1 MHLPAPYAGGVVDET
16 AQAEPAGLAL
26 LAELR
31 ASLLERCS
39 LAAHEVL
46 APEGVPFS
54 RVRAGCEQALEAV
67 ERSLRDPHRAP
78 FSSLVLE
85 REVAGCI
92 QGGLSFVSLVRAL
105 QRAFVEL
112 GTQVAGA
119 SLEAAE
125 AVIGAAG
132 GLMERVGVAAAAEL
146 DTTHRASLRRR
157 AAIADRVRAA
167 ASLLAGVALDLDRVL
182 DAISRATAEGLAC
195 DWAAVA
201 VREPDGRLV
210 IAASAGRGVGWV
222 QRWNLRADGGFA
234 ARALTNEGAAIAS
247 EPGDIPFEGDGGPS
261 AVLAFALRDAD
272 RASVAVVF
280 CGRDSGEALASE
292 DLALADGIA
301 EIAGRALEAAH
312 AAVGARRLSAQ
323 LAALDQAAA
332 AAGEGDD
339 ARALALLARV
349 AAELARADAVL
360 VRILD
365 TARGVLVARAVH
377 VDAPALEAEVTG
389 TSAPVDGGLEEAL
402 RGREAE
408 LDAGLEPAIARRLQS
423 RGATT
428 ALALPIGGAS
438 GVVGVLEILRAG
450 PDPFSEAERQLLR
463 HVAAQA
469 ALALSRAGG
478 GADTGL
484 PELLDIAGEALAAAS
499 DAAAAARVAA
509 RLASGAC
516 RADSALLHSLDEDG
530 LHVLAAFGSRLAD
543 PVRQGPLDALA
554 LEALRHD
561 DAIVT
566 GGDGSAP
573 LAGGIG
579 AGAVLSVVLR
589 ARGEALGVLQLLFSE
604 RERADAAAA
613 DVALTVFA
621 TRVAEALAAA
631 RAGRRVA
638 VELADARALC
648 DAVAPAGEPSTQRA
662 LEAALRLTRLTTG
675 GVWAR
680 AADGALREVATAGG
694 GAEAAAL
701 VAALLDEAGGAPA
714 LRGDLA
720 SDARLAPLA
729 RSVNA
734 GSAVIIPLSLRDLD
748 VGVLAMLSP
757 SAQPPGGA
765 AEVALR
771 VAGVTAAVLAADE
784 QRRMAE
790 QTARGARAS
799 EITARSVAVR
809 LEAHEAL
816 ADAALEGGDPDGVF
830 AAAAARIAMVSTCA
844 VQRLRDDGTLAP
856 AALHVE
862 GNALRDP
869 VGRVL
874 GRPLDAKT
882 AVVARAL
889 AGEVVVLDADDGDA
903 GPLAS
908 FVQSGSSAALVPLGP
923 PGAIRGVVV
932 LVSLDPTRPVTLAAA
947 QAVRRLGSR

>member
-1 MHLPAPYAGGVVDET
+1 MVDET
-16 AQAEPAGLAL
+16 AQAEPPGLAL

-54 RVRAGCEQALEAV
+54 RVRAGCEQALEAL

-92 QGGLSFVSLVRAL
+92 QGGLSFVSLVGAI

-119 SLEAAE
+119 PLEAAE
-125 AVIGAAG
+125 AVLGAAG
-132 GLMERVGVAAAAEL
+132 GVLERVSTAAAAEL

-201 VREPDGRLV
+201 VREPDGRLM
-210 IAASAGRGVGWV
+210 IAASTGRGAGWV
-222 QRWNLRADGGFA
+222 QRWHLRADGGFA
-234 ARALTNEGAAIAS
+234 ARALTSEGAAIAS
-247 EPGDIPFEGDGGPS
+247 DPSDIPFEGDGGPA

-280 CGRDSGEALASE
+280 CGRDAGEALASE

-377 VDAPALEAEVTG
+377 VDAPALEAELTG
-389 TSAPVDGGLEEAL
+389 TSAPLDGGLEEAM
-402 RGREAE
+402 RGREADI
-408 LDAGLEPAIARRLQS
+408 DAALEPAVARRLQS

-428 ALALPIGGAS
+428 ALALPIGGTS
-438 GVVGVLEILRAG
+438 GAVGVLEILRAG
-450 PDPFSEAERQLLR
+450 SDPFSESERQLLR

-478 GADTGL
+478 GVETGL
-484 PELLDIAGEALAAAS
+484 PELLDIAGEALSATNDGAAI
-499 DAAAAARVAA
+499 ARVAA

-516 RADSALLHSLDEDG
+516 RADSALLHSVEEDG
-530 LHVLAAFGSRLAD
+530 LQVLAGFGARLAD
-543 PVRQGPLDALA
+543 PMRQGPLDALA

-566 GGDGSAP
+566 GGDGSAA
-573 LAGGIG
+573 LAGGTG

-589 ARGEALGVLQLLFSE
+589 ARGEALGVLQLLFAD
-604 RERADAAAA
+604 RERADAASA

-631 RAGRRVA
+631 RAQRRLE

-680 AADGALREVATAGG
+680 TADGSLREVATAGG
-694 GAEAAAL
+694 GAAAASSG
-701 VAALLDEAGGAPA
+701 GGAARRGRERARTAGRSRLRHASRTACA
-714 LRGDLA
+714 LGQRRQRGA
-720 SDARLAPLA
+720 SS
-729 RSVNA
+729 RSPCA
-734 GSAVIIPLSLRDLD
+734 TSTWACSRSCRRRRSRPR
-748 VGVLAMLSP
+748 
-757 SAQPPGGA
+757 GA

-784 QRRMAE
+784 QRRIAE
-790 QTARGARAS
+790 QTARGAKAS

-816 ADAALEGGDPDGVF
+816 ADAALEGGDPDGAL
-830 AAAAARIAMVSTCA
+830 AAAAARIATVSTCCGA
-844 VQRLRDDGTLAP
+844 AP
-856 AALHVE
+856 AA
-862 GNALRDP
+862 GRNARA
-869 VGRVL
+869 
-874 GRPLDAKT
+874 GRPARRGQR
-882 AVVARAL
+882 AARAGR
-889 AGEVVVLDADDGDA
+889 ARARPPARRHHGRGRESPGGRGRRARCRRRRC
-903 GPLAS
+903 GPARA
-908 FVQSGSSAALVPLGP
+908 VRAVRIVRCARPARTARRHP
-923 PGAIRGVVV
+923 RRRRHGV
-932 LVSLDPTRPVTLAAA
+932 TRPDAA
-947 QAVRRLGSR
+947 R

>member
-1 MHLPAPYAGGVVDET
+1 MHRMLSAVVDEN
-16 AQAEPAGLAL
+16 AQADPPGLAL
-26 LAELR
+26 VAELR

-39 LAAHEVL
+39 LVAHEVL

-54 RVRAGCEQALEAV
+54 RVRAGCEQALEAL

-92 QGGLSFVSLVRAL
+92 QGGLSFVALVGAL

-119 SLEAAE
+119 PLEAAE
-125 AVIGAAG
+125 ALLGAAG
-132 GLMERVGVAAAAEL
+132 GVLERVSTAAAAEL

-210 IAASAGRGVGWV
+210 IAASTGRGAGWV
-222 QRWNLRADGGFA
+222 QRWHLRADGGFA
-234 ARALTNEGAAIAS
+234 ARALTSEGAAIAS
-247 EPGDIPFEGDGGPS
+247 DAGDIPFEGDGGPA

-280 CGRDSGEALASE
+280 CGRDAGEALASE

-323 LAALDQAAA
+323 LAALDQAAV

-365 TARGVLVARAVH
+365 SARGVLVARAVH
-377 VDAPALEAEVTG
+377 VDAPALEAELTG
-389 TSAPVDGGLEEAL
+389 TSALLDGGLEEAM
-402 RGREAE
+402 RGREAD
-408 LDAGLEPAIARRLQS
+408 LDAALEPAVARRLQN

-428 ALALPIGGAS
+428 ALALPIGSATGP
-438 GVVGVLEILRAG
+438 VGVLEILRAG

-469 ALALSRAGG
+469 ALALSRAGSG
-478 GADTGL
+478 VETGL
-484 PELLDIAGEALAAAS
+484 PELLDFAGEALSATGDGPAV
-499 DAAAAARVAA
+499 ARVAA
-509 RLASGAC
+509 RLASSAC
-516 RADSALLHSLDEDG
+516 RADSALLHAVGEDG
-530 LHVLAAFGSRLAD
+530 LHVLAGFGARLAD
-543 PVRQGPLDALA
+543 PLRQGPLDALA

-566 GGDGSAP
+566 GGDGSAA
-573 LAGGIG
+573 LAGGAG

-589 ARGEALGVLQLLFSE
+589 NRGEALGVLQLLFAE

-631 RAGRRVA
+631 RAQLHLA

-662 LEAALRLTRLTTG
+662 LEAALRLTGLTSG

-680 AADGALREVATAGG
+680 AADGSLREVATAGG
-694 GAEAAAL
+694 ADAATAL
-701 VAALLDEAGGAPA
+701 VAALLDEAGSAPA

-720 SDARLAPLA
+720 SDTRLAPLA
-729 RSVNA
+729 RTVDA
-734 GSAVIIPLSLRDLD
+734 GSAVIIPLALRDLD
-748 VGVLAMLSP
+748 VGVLALLSP
-757 SAQPPGGA
+757 AASPPAGA

-784 QRRMAE
+784 QRRIAE
-790 QTARGARAS
+790 QTARGAKAS

-816 ADAALEGGDPDGVF
+816 ADAALEGGDPDGAL
-830 AAAAARIAMVSTCA
+830 AAAAARIATVSTCA
-844 VQRLRDDGTLAP
+844 VQRLLPDGTLEP

-862 GNALRDP
+862 GNALREP

-874 GRPLDAKT
+874 GRPLDVTT

-889 AGEVVVLDADDGDA
+889 AGDVVVLDADDADA
-903 GPLAS
+903 GPLAP
-908 FVQSGSSAALVPLGP
+908 FVRSGSSAALVPLGP

-932 LVSLDPTRPVTLAAA
+932 MVSLDPTRPVTVAAA